1 MKKTL
6 YTLLLLSPGML
17 MAQNIN
23 YTLKGSI
30 SNLSKPAKVYLSYR
44 TASSNAT
51 DSATVENGKFVF
63 NGSVAEPVKASLRL
77 VYPAAARSSIDVLA
91 LYLEPGNITVN
102 AVDSIHRATIKGA
115 ALNKNNQELTAVLK
129 PFTNRIKSLSA
140 EARALPANQRTPE
153 AEAAFDKRYEAIEQ
167 EQKVVLKDFIT
178 THQPTLVS
186 LDALKSFGGSFPDA
200 AEVEPLF
207 KKLEPAVKNTI
218 AGKQYASWLAGWKA
232 TAIGAAAPLFSQ
244 NNKDGQPVSLA
255 SFKGKY
261 LLVDFWA
268 SWCGPCRRENPGIVK
283 TFNQYKDKNFTILG
297 VSLDSKKE
305 AWLKAVGDDKLDW
318 AQVSDLKFW
327 KNEVA
332 ELYGV
337 RAIPQN
343 FLLDPDGK
351 IIAKNLNGE
360 QLAAK
365 LKEVLPAA
373 GITAAPSK

>member
-30 SNLSKPAKVYLSYR
+30 RNLSKPAKVYLSYR

-51 DSATVENGKFVF
+51 DSATVQNGKFVF

-77 VYPAAARSSIDVLA
+77 VYPDAARSSTDVLA

-167 EQKVVLKDFIT
+167 EQKLVLKDFIT

-200 AEVEPLF
+200 AEVGPLF

-218 AGKQYASWLAGWKA
+218 TGKQYASWLAGWKA
-232 TAIGAAAPLFSQ
+232 TAIGAVAPLFSQ

-268 SWCGPCRRENPGIVK
+268 SWCGPCRRKNPGIVK

-343 FLLDPDGK
+343 FLLNPDGK

-373 GITAAPSK
+373 GVASVASK

>member
-6 YTLLLLSPGML
+6 STLLLFAPALL

-30 SNLSKPAKVYLSYR
+30 SNLSKPAKIYLSYR

-51 DSATVENGKFVF
+51 DSATVQNGKFVF

-77 VYPAAARSSIDVLA
+77 AHPDAAKSSADVLA

-102 AVDSIHRATIKGA
+102 AADSIHNATIKGA

-129 PFTNRIKSLSA
+129 PFTNRIKALSA
-140 EARALPANQRTPE
+140 EARALPVNQRTPE

-167 EQKVVLKDFIT
+167 EQKAVLKDFIAR
-178 THQPTLVS
+178 HQPTLVS

-200 AEVEPLF
+200 AEVGPLF

-232 TAIGAAAPLFSQ
+232 TAIGATAPLFSQ

-268 SWCGPCRRENPGIVK
+268 SWCGPCRRENPNIVK
-283 TFNQYKDKNFTILG
+283 TFNQYKDRNFTILG

-305 AWLKAVGDDKLDW
+305 AWLKAVEADGLDW
-318 AQVSDLKFW
+318 TQVSDLKFW

-365 LKEVLPAA
+365 LKEVLPAS
-373 GITAAPSK
+373 GITATPSK

>member
-1 MKKTL
+1 MKKSL
-6 YTLLLLSPGML
+6 FTLLLSAPGL
-17 MAQNIN
+17 LLAQGVN
-23 YTLKGSI
+23 YTIKGSI
-30 SNLSKPAKVYLSYR
+30 SNLSKPAKVYLTYR

-51 DSATVENGKFVF
+51 DSATVQNGKFVF

-77 VYPAAARSSIDVLA
+77 AHADNTRNAADVLP
-91 LYLEPGNITVN
+91 LYLEPGNIN
-102 AVDSIHRATIKGA
+102 INGSDSIYNAKINAGE
-115 ALNKNNQELTAVLK
+115 LNKSNQELTFALK
-129 PFTNRIKSLSA
+129 PFTAQIKSLSA
-140 EARALPANQRTPE
+140 EARVLPASQRTPE

-167 EQKVVLKDFIT
+167 EQKKVLKDFIT

-200 AEVEPLF
+200 AEVGPLYA
-207 KKLEPAVKNTI
+207 KIEPAVKGTI

-232 TAIGAAAPLFSQ
+232 TSVGAQAPLFSQ
-244 NNKDGQPVSLA
+244 NDKNGQPISLA
-255 SFKGKY
+255 SFKGKF

-305 AWLKAVGDDKLDW
+305 AWLKAVADDQLNW

-343 FLLDPDGK
+343 FLLDPQGK

-365 LKEVLPAA
+365 LQEVLLQTNAA
-373 GITAAPSK
+373 KAASK